1 MADKFGMN
9 GPTRYLLFLGLM
21 LLAHLPAKAEEL
33 DKASQEALQ
42 KTTELLT
49 NRAQREEAI
58 KKDTK
63 AQGADKMVDQ
73 VSGGGQNKEDVY
85 GLASDVFADLVKET
99 GGDAQKMQEL
109 LQKMAR
115 DPASFANRWTP
126 EQRARL
132 QRMADQMS
140 PKSAP
145 K

>member
-1 MADKFGMN
+1 
-9 GPTRYLLFLGLM
+9 M

>member
-1 MADKFGMN
+1 MN